1 MLDWYH
7 LIGIS
12 SSYDRIKQLTT
23 DIAIT
28 LMAKWKANGVVL
40 PSNAMK
46 GVITCCG
53 FDKIDWKIG
62 DGSQETSVYHAISGL
77 PTQCFQRKAAE
88 SLTIVDA
95 SLEMQTACICC
106 KDGQVCIPC
115 CGCRG
120 LCQYS
125 KHKT

>member
-1 MLDWYH
+1 MYLLSGKNLLDWYH

-12 SSYDRIKQLTT
+12 SSYDRNKQLTT

-62 DGSQETSVYHAISGL
+62 DGSQETSVNQALS
-77 PTQCFQRKAAE
+77 
-88 SLTIVDA
+88 
-95 SLEMQTACICC
+95 
-106 KDGQVCIPC
+106 
-115 CGCRG
+115 
-120 LCQYS
+120 
-125 KHKT
+125 